1 LLLWGLIA
9 EPVVV
14 PGVLFD
20 LVASVVALASFD
32 APGAGWIC
40 ADAAAVAPN
49 HAATTRV
56 EIASLERMAISSD
69 QGDAGA
75 RTCHADLGS
84 GRARLFTRQSRRLL
98 PAARDAFNANRYYLL
113 SLFLSLFLV
122 ASRLPEWW
130 LMPVV
135 VPDFVLLVF
144 IFCDFVVEVVAPGP
158 TLPSLDA
165 PGAGCCCVCA
175 DAIAVAPKSEAITR
189 AEIASLDR
197 MRNLLIW
204 MDKTGDRTCEPNL
217 SSRPGAG
224 FSPAPGPDPRSVMV
238 TLKRKHRKDAVAEM
252 C

>member
-1 LLLWGLIA
+1 VWGPIA

-20 LVASVVALASFD
+20 LVASVAALVSLD
-32 APGAGWIC
+32 APGAGCIC
-40 ADAAAVAPN
+40 ADAAAAAPN

-69 QGDAGA
+69 QGDAGV

-84 GRARLFTRQSRRLL
+84 GRARVFARQSRRLL

-113 SLFLSLFLV
+113 SLFLSLFFSLFLV
-122 ASRLPEWW
+122 ASPLLEWW
-130 LMPVV
+130 LIPVV

-144 IFCDFVVEVVAPGP
+144 IFCDFVVGVVAPGP

-165 PGAGCCCVCA
+165 PGAGCCCVWA

-204 MDKTGDRTCEPNL
+204 MDETGDRTCEPDL

-224 FSPAPGPDPRSVMV
+224 FSPAPGPDPRFHVLVLREFAGLIESP
-238 TLKRKHRKDAVAEM
+238 
-252 C
+252 